1 MAEENKTPEQSESP
15 IFKVGEAVDR
25 AKIEGNVLQ
34 GFSGD
39 EDIQKLKD
47 LNRVSKEAKSFF
59 RKNYKEILTELD
71 PESSKTPWYYQFAY
85 SPVGSSIRKIEK
97 TLEAGEALDG
107 AKDIVPM
114 AQKAAQSKVSSAQAL
129 KVGTV
134 TQIVDMIGPGEVQN
148 MSTFSDVKEEFDSK
162 VKDEK
167 KSFEVLYN
175 SFKENLELF
184 QRDLS
189 MLDDR
194 DRKTLFSPEN
204 NAIIS
209 ALAKVLK
216 GEGIENE
223 SVNYMNE
230 KFEEYLNALATGT
243 PAAGEK
249 MEAAKAE
256 APKEPE
262 KETGTE
268 AKVEETKLEEKL
280 EEKKEAPVTPSA
292 APEAEEKPIEGAKAE
307 APPATPT
314 AGPAPEAKTETPA
327 LTTPEVTKPGGAI
340 EGAAATPTPVTP
352 PKGAA
357 GEEAKTAATS
367 AIEGIFGGAT
377 SLKTP
382 ETGEGAGKSSSSLL
396 ESSPALQGYSS
407 MIDSLFGAGTFSSLP
422 IPGMGEVSEIA
433 GGATDL
439 TKKVSQAGETL
450 TGSVGIKETG
460 VQKLA
465 SPFPAPATK
474 PTAPTPTETK
484 VSPTASAQ
492 EQPTSSSPV
501 EEGMGTTQ
509 ETKPAGQAQGPATE
523 EGGSELGEKL
533 NLMVNLLTQLNDTL
547 QNPLIVTT
555 TNKNF

>member
-34 GFSGD
+34 GFSED

-59 RKNYKEILTELD
+59 RKNYKETLTELD

-134 TQIVDMIGPGEVQN
+134 TEIVDMIGSGEVQN
-148 MSTFSDVKEEFDSK
+148 MSTFSNVKEEFDSK

-175 SFKENLELF
+175 SFKENIGLF

-194 DRKTLFSPEN
+194 AKKTLFSPEN

-268 AKVEETKLEEKL
+268 AKVEETKLE
-280 EEKKEAPVTPSA
+280 
-292 APEAEEKPIEGAKAE
+292 
-307 APPATPT
+307 
-314 AGPAPEAKTETPA
+314 
-327 LTTPEVTKPGGAI
+327 
-340 EGAAATPTPVTP
+340 
-352 PKGAA
+352 
-357 GEEAKTAATS
+357 
-367 AIEGIFGGAT
+367 
-377 SLKTP
+377 
-382 ETGEGAGKSSSSLL
+382 
-396 ESSPALQGYSS
+396 
-407 MIDSLFGAGTFSSLP
+407 
-422 IPGMGEVSEIA
+422 
-433 GGATDL
+433 
-439 TKKVSQAGETL
+439 
-450 TGSVGIKETG
+450 
-460 VQKLA
+460 
-465 SPFPAPATK
+465 
-474 PTAPTPTETK
+474 
-484 VSPTASAQ
+484 
-492 EQPTSSSPV
+492 
-501 EEGMGTTQ
+501 
-509 ETKPAGQAQGPATE
+509 
-523 EGGSELGEKL
+523 
-533 NLMVNLLTQLNDTL
+533 
-547 QNPLIVTT
+547 
-555 TNKNF
+555 

>member
-34 GFSGD
+34 GFSED
-39 EDIQKLKD
+39 EDIQKLKY

-59 RKNYKEILTELD
+59 RKNYKETLTELD

-134 TQIVDMIGPGEVQN
+134 TEIVDMIGSGEVQN
-148 MSTFSDVKEEFDSK
+148 MSTFSNVKEEFDSK

-175 SFKENLELF
+175 SFKENIGLF

-194 DRKTLFSPEN
+194 AKKTLFSPEN

-280 EEKKEAPVTPSA
+280 EEKKEAPVTP
-292 APEAEEKPIEGAKAE
+292 APEEKPIEGAKAE
-307 APPATPT
+307 APPETTT
-314 AGPAPEAKTETPA
+314 AGPAPEAKAETPA
-327 LTTPEVTKPGGAI
+327 LAVPEVPKPGGTM
-340 EGAAATPTPVTP
+340 EGAAAAPTPVTP

-357 GEEAKTAATS
+357 GEEAKTAAMS

-382 ETGEGAGKSSSSLL
+382 ETGEGAAKSASSLL

-422 IPGMGEVSEIA
+422 IPGMGAVSEIA

-439 TKKVSQAGETL
+439 TKKISTTGETL
-450 TGSVGIKETG
+450 TGSAGIKETG

-465 SPFPAPATK
+465 SPLPTPATK
-474 PTAPTPTETK
+474 PTVPTPTETK
-484 VSPTASAQ
+484 VSPTPSAQ
-492 EQPTSSSPV
+492 EQSTSASPV
-501 EEGMGTTQ
+501 EEGMETTQ
-509 ETKPAGQAQGPATE
+509 ETKPSGQAQSPATE